1 MAEATGLSLKLH
13 AQHAFDSHDAQ
24 AIFTDYQL
32 DKLSRD
38 KAMREVYAE
47 VTRQCKLSHP
57 AVEGEMMNTALQEVR
72 VNLDKVEVCVTWIG
86 AGDKGGYSTFSFP

>member
-1 MAEATGLSLKLH
+1 
-13 AQHAFDSHDAQ
+13 
-24 AIFTDYQL
+24 
-32 DKLSRD
+32 
-38 KAMREVYAE
+38 MREVYAE
-47 VTRQCKLSHP
+47 VTRHCKLSHP

>member
-13 AQHAFDSHDAQ
+13 AQHVFDSNDAQ

-47 VTRQCKLSHP
+47 VTRHCKLSHP

-72 VNLDKVEVCVTWIG
+72 VNLDQVEVCVTWTG

>member
-1 MAEATGLSLKLH
+1 MSRTSCTACLYSN
-13 AQHAFDSHDAQ
+13 DAQ

-57 AVEGEMMNTALQEVR
+57 AVEGEMMNTALQEVKAI
-72 VNLDKVEVCVTWIG
+72 LEVSVTWTG